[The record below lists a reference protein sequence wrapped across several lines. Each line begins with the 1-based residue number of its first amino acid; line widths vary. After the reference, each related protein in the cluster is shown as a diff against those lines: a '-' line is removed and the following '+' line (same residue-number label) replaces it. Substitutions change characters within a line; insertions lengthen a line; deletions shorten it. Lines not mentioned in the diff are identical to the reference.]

1 MRLIQPRF
9 RSIRIRPFFSRA
21 DGLFR
26 SPLPVSL
33 FATSNYVTSVIQRRA
48 VAAGSNR
55 SNGNSEVYR
64 LFFFFFFLRKFNRRV
79 DQFDPGDVDRL
90 LKI

>member
-55 SNGNSEVYR
+55 SNGSSEVFC
-64 LFFFFFFLRKFNRRV
+64 LFFFFLLRKFNRPV
-79 DQFDPGDVDRL
+79 DQFDPRDVDSL

>member
-9 RSIRIRPFFSRA
+9 RSIRIRPFFSKA

-55 SNGNSEVYR
+55 SNGNSEVFR
-64 LFFFFFFLRKFNRRV
+64 LFFFFFLRKFNRRV